1 MVPLWAV
8 PAAEAIDLWSDN
20 WHSTCHLPPHRSA
33 FRSPTSQR
41 PGRYARPSGSLRGHR
56 VEGAT
61 GAGAA
66 VMGGSYRQ
74 CSECGKRALSIAT
87 RCPGCGR
94 ELEPQPAPETR
105 PVLEV
110 GRYLPSGVVA
120 AVALAA
126 VVLAVELGGERLPS
140 DPARSSAAAGSAA
153 ADSIAASSEVAYA
166 MGATAR
172 LDSASVEAT
181 PAGGILVAKT
191 WTNVRQSR
199 STARRARRSAFA
211 GGHRLRRLAPARLV
225 PGRARGRSDG
235 VRLPHDTDDA
245 GALRRPQP

>member
-1 MVPLWAV
+1 
-8 PAAEAIDLWSDN
+8 
-20 WHSTCHLPPHRSA
+20 
-33 FRSPTSQR
+33 
-41 PGRYARPSGSLRGHR
+41 
-56 VEGAT
+56 
-61 GAGAA
+61 
-66 VMGGSYRQ
+66 MGGSYRQ

-94 ELEPQPAPETR
+94 ELEPQAAPKTR

-120 AVALAA
+120 VVALAA

-153 ADSIAASSEVAYA
+153 ADSIAGSSEVAYA

-172 LDSASVEAT
+172 LDSASVVAT
-181 PAGGILVAKT
+181 PAGGILVTKT

-199 STARRARRSAFA
+199 SRRGELAAVLSPGDTVFA
-211 GGHRLRRLAPARLV
+211 DSLQRDWYRVALEGEVMGYAYRTTLTT
-225 PGRARGRSDG
+225 PGR
-235 VRLPHDTDDA
+235 
-245 GALRRPQP
+245 